1 MTDPEGAAPRTVRVA
16 VVDEHPVIRGVV
28 RIACEG
34 SARLEL
40 VGEGEDG
47 AAARA
52 LVDSRDPDVL
62 VLDLDLPDEDGV
74 ETIRAIRGAGFGGRI
89 VVLTGRTSGASVLAA
104 VRAGIDGYLEKASS
118 LRSIGSS
125 ILRVS
130 MGERLID
137 PELEQAAAVELG
149 RFARTVRQSS
159 EVAGSLT
166 PRELE
171 VLRFIGQGLTMTS
184 MAKRLGIS
192 PRTVESHVAKLYRKL
207 GVRSRVQV
215 VARAVSLGLIELD

>member
-1 MTDPEGAAPRTVRVA
+1 MTDPEGPPPRIVRVA

-28 RIACEG
+28 RIACDG
-34 SARLEL
+34 SDRLEL
-40 VGEGEDG
+40 VGEGQDG

-52 LVDSRDPDVL
+52 LVGSTDPDVL

-74 ETIRAIRGAGFGGRI
+74 ETIRAIRGAGFPGRI

-104 VRAGIDGYLEKASS
+104 MRAGVDAYLEKAIS

-137 PELEQAAAVELG
+137 DGLERAAAVELG
-149 RFARTVRQSS
+149 RFARTARESS

-171 VLRFIGQGLTMTS
+171 VLRFIGQGLTMAS

-192 PRTVESHVAKLYRKL
+192 PRTVESHIAKLYRKL
-207 GVRSRVQV
+207 GVRTRVQV
-215 VARAVSLGLIELD
+215 VARAVSLGLIDL